1 MRPKKEQLERIVRY
15 ELMFDH
21 ISETVNR
28 LNAAIEEFEKLSGE
42 IDELNAY
49 YTGKDWK
56 RDFTDDEAGRLPDDL
71 KRGVLSEDGVYDLM
85 SDVDELRSRIAP
97 ENVEE

>member
-1 MRPKKEQLERIVRY
+1 MRPKKGQLERIVRY